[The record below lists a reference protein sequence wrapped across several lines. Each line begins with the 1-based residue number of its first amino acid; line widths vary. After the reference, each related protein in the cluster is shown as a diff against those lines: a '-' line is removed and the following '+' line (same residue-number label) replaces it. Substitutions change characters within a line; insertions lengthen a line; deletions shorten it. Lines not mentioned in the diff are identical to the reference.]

1 MLTLL
6 QSTVISLHA
15 ADADREAVQLS
26 LEYVSRVEQSPCTGG
41 NEETLDLIFN
51 HTDWEAYIKPAMFT
65 SKFVTSVLLENNGSL
80 DSLTDETVF
89 SLLRSIVNGQ
99 NTIFGSGIALEPG
112 VHSQYASFAPYAYHK
127 NGTVYIHDIALS
139 YNYQDNNNVLW
150 YHNLKKRNWENATRT
165 LSKTKLRSGNISLTE
180 KDTVLLTTKIENGFW
195 TKPYFDCGGGDIWM
209 VTYTTPI
216 FSLDISGKPK
226 FQGVAG
232 VDIELTNIDINQC
245 DPDTSK
251 HNALD
256 VFRGTHRCYATTECR
271 FLKGQGFKRGAYQCV
286 CSKGYYFP
294 NVNAQVK
301 AFNGLEVENASDPTP
316 YKCLPCMEGCTECVD
331 DSPCLYQFMLLFRF
345 PVLLVTL
352 LTCIGIGVLS
362 AVTVCFRNELISAL
376 YKKEDIKRANDTFK
390 TEYDSKYLKTNTIE
404 ATPLKSVGTQTYE
417 YAASDKR
424 SKMFW
429 TSVSKLSLNSQT
441 RVEPMIDHLPL
452 PNCENN
458 KELSF

>member
-1 MLTLL
+1 MVYQIEIYPT
-6 QSTVISLHA
+6 
-15 ADADREAVQLS
+15 LS
-26 LEYVSRVEQSPCTGG
+26 LY
-41 NEETLDLIFN
+41 
-51 HTDWEAYIKPAMFT
+51 
-65 SKFVTSVLLENNGSL
+65 LLS
-80 DSLTDETVF
+80 T
-89 SLLRSIVNGQ
+89 
-99 NTIFGSGIALEPG
+99 
-112 VHSQYASFAPYAYHK
+112 
-127 NGTVYIHDIALS
+127 
-139 YNYQDNNNVLW
+139 
-150 YHNLKKRNWENATRT
+150 
-165 LSKTKLRSGNISLTE
+165 RSGNISLAA
-180 KDTVLLTTKIENGFW
+180 KDTVLLTAKIEDGYW

-316 YKCLPCMEGCTECVD
+316 YKCLPCNKDWKSNFLVANVWRGNIDMQYAEV
-331 DSPCLYQFMLLFRF
+331 FLLFVGGYMCYLVRKAPGHF
-345 PVLLVTL
+345 NESRYITWAVYNGIILGSFLLILTHLIGHSYGPDLLYLLQGLQIQAFVTIT
-352 LTCIGIGVLS
+352 LTLIFIPK
-362 AVTVCFRNELISAL
+362 ISAL